1 MTKSL
6 LQVARRTVA
15 VAALICGATFGP
27 ALAQSDE
34 ATDEAGETAPAVAD
48 LPNNARFGDWIV
60 ACEAATVKRNVC
72 RLEQEQTLRD
82 SGQLVARFIAVPV
95 SDGAI
100 LLAQTPMG
108 TYLPGGAVYRF
119 AGDDETEQREM
130 IWQRCL
136 GTICEAAGPLDTDE
150 LALFAEREA
159 LLFGFR
165 MNADGDPIILSVDIS
180 QFTEALAA
188 LAAASGTTEAPA
200 AAAE

>member
-1 MTKSL
+1 MTKTL
-6 LQVARRTVA
+6 LQNMARSVAL
-15 VAALICGATFGP
+15 AALLTGATLAP
-27 ALAQSDE
+27 AYAQSDE
-34 ATDEAGETAPAVAD
+34 ATSEETAPEATPAVTD
-48 LPNNARFGDWIV
+48 LANNARFGDWIV

-82 SGQLVARFIAVPV
+82 NGQLVARFIAVPV

-119 AGDDETEQREM
+119 VDDEETEQREM

-136 GTICEAAGPLDTDE
+136 GTICEAAGPLDEAE
-150 LALFAEREA
+150 LALFAERDA

-165 MNADGDPIILSVDIS
+165 MAAEGDPIILRVDIS
-180 QFTEALAA
+180 QFTEALDA
-188 LAAASGTTEAPA
+188 LAAASAPVAATE
-200 AAAE
+200 